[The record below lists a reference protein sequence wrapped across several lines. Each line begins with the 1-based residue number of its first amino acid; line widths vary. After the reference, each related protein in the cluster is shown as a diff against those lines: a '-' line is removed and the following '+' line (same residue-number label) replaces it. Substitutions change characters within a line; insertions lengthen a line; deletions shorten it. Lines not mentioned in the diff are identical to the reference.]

1 MSCVTDFSITSHT
14 FQFCKKGFS
23 ELLINGHVVFN
34 EFMNMFSLI
43 QGGRD
48 MLKDVWK
55 NVDMMDPENFDP
67 KLFFKLH
74 GNTLIFLIIDT
85 IDLVLSQWCYASGNW
100 MCQEHQFWY
109 FYNQLYLKRLD

>member
-1 MSCVTDFSITSHT
+1 MVY
-14 FQFCKKGFS
+14 
-23 ELLINGHVVFN
+23 LVVFN
-34 EFMNMFSLI
+34 EFINMFLLS

-74 GNTLIFLIIDT
+74 GNNLMILDINMTNLMPGTLI
-85 IDLVLSQWCYASGNW
+85 
-100 MCQEHQFWY
+100 
-109 FYNQLYLKRLD
+109 